1 MKVICTRN
9 NAEFEL
15 VSKDGGGITLKDL
28 NSGKERIV
36 NCKSYERF
44 YKEVEEE
51 VVEEVEDLEEE
62 ETEEEVDKEAS
73 EDSEEEEV
81 EDADKDAVEDC
92 EEEEEEVEDADKD
105 AVEDSEEEEFEDC
118 EEEDEEFEDCEEEDE
133 EFEEEPE
140 PVKPVKPVKRGTKKA
155 EAKKEPKPISPLKDV
170 VETIVKAAGC
180 TIFVTRVKGFHTIK
194 LDGHMCMAFTF
205 STKGIVLWLRTKALD
220 GLNIKYKTIKHMFD
234 ARISLTK
241 NNGKTANFIRKC
253 VAASVEYQKGVNI
266 RRAQK
271 AEALEAARQKKLEK
285 EEQKKKEA
293 IAEKLGVKPKKAA
306 KKASKKVETPEVE
319 AEALEGEEE

>member
-15 VSKDGGGITLKDL
+15 VSKDGDDITLKDL

-36 NCKSYERF
+36 NRKSYERF
-44 YKEVEEE
+44 YKEVEEG

-81 EDADKDAVEDC
+81 EDADEDAV
-92 EEEEEEVEDADKD
+92 
-105 AVEDSEEEEFEDC
+105 
-118 EEEDEEFEDCEEEDE
+118 EDCEEEDE

-140 PVKPVKPVKRGTKKA
+140 PVKPVKRGTKKA
-155 EAKKEPKPISPLKDV
+155 EAKKEPKPKKEKKVKEPKAPRQISPLKDV

-220 GLNIKYKTIKHMFD
+220 GLNIEYKTMKHMFD
-234 ARISLTK
+234 ARISLTED
-241 NNGKTANFIRKC
+241 NEKTANLIRKC
-253 VAASVEYQKGVNI
+253 VAASVEYQKGVNT
-266 RRAQK
+266 RKAQK

-319 AEALEGEEE
+319 AEALEDEEE

>member
-15 VSKDGGGITLKDL
+15 VSKDGDDITLKDL

-36 NCKSYERF
+36 NRKSYERF

-51 VVEEVEDLEEE
+51 VVEEVKDLEEE

-81 EDADKDAVEDC
+81 EDADEDAV
-92 EEEEEEVEDADKD
+92 
-105 AVEDSEEEEFEDC
+105 
-118 EEEDEEFEDCEEEDE
+118 EDCEEEDE

-140 PVKPVKPVKRGTKKA
+140 PVKPVKRGTKKA
-155 EAKKEPKPISPLKDV
+155 EAKKEPKPKKEKKVKEPKAPRQISPLKDV

-220 GLNIKYKTIKHMFD
+220 GLNIEYKTMKHMFD
-234 ARISLTK
+234 ARISLTED
-241 NNGKTANFIRKC
+241 NEKTANFIRKC
-253 VAASVEYQKGVNI
+253 VAASVEYQKGVNT
-266 RRAQK
+266 RKAQK

-319 AEALEGEEE
+319 AEALEDEEE

>member
-15 VSKDGGGITLKDL
+15 VSKDGDDITLKDL

-62 ETEEEVDKEAS
+62 ETEEEVDEEAS

-81 EDADKDAVEDC
+81 EDADEDAVEDC
-92 EEEEEEVEDADKD
+92 EEE
-105 AVEDSEEEEFEDC
+105 
-118 EEEDEEFEDCEEEDE
+118 DEES
-133 EFEEEPE
+133 EEEPE
-140 PVKPVKPVKRGTKKA
+140 PVKPVKRGTKKA
-155 EAKKEPKPISPLKDV
+155 EAKKEPKPKKEKKVKEPKAPRQISPLKDV

-220 GLNIKYKTIKHMFD
+220 GLNIEYKTMKHMFD
-234 ARISLTK
+234 ARISLTED
-241 NNGKTANFIRKC
+241 NEKTANLIRKC
-253 VAASVEYQKGVNI
+253 VAASVEYQKGVNT
-266 RRAQK
+266 RKAQK

-319 AEALEGEEE
+319 AEALEDEEE

>member
-15 VSKDGGGITLKDL
+15 VSKDGDDITLKDL

-36 NCKSYERF
+36 NRKSYERF

-81 EDADKDAVEDC
+81 EDADEDAV
-92 EEEEEEVEDADKD
+92 
-105 AVEDSEEEEFEDC
+105 
-118 EEEDEEFEDCEEEDE
+118 EDCEEEDE

-140 PVKPVKPVKRGTKKA
+140 PVKPVKRGTKKA
-155 EAKKEPKPISPLKDV
+155 EAKKEPKPKKEKKVKEPKAPRQISPLKDV

-220 GLNIKYKTIKHMFD
+220 GLNIEYKTMKHMFD
-234 ARISLTK
+234 ARISLTED
-241 NNGKTANFIRKC
+241 NEKTANLIRKC
-253 VAASVEYQKGVNI
+253 VAASVEYQKGVNT
-266 RRAQK
+266 RKAQK
-271 AEALEAARQKKLEK
+271 AEALEAARQKKMEK

-319 AEALEGEEE
+319 AEALEDEEE

>member
-15 VSKDGGGITLKDL
+15 VSKDGDDITLKDL

-36 NCKSYERF
+36 NRKSYERF

-62 ETEEEVDKEAS
+62 ETEEEVDEEAS

-81 EDADKDAVEDC
+81 EDADEDG
-92 EEEEEEVEDADKD
+92 V
-105 AVEDSEEEEFEDC
+105 EDC
-118 EEEDEEFEDCEEEDE
+118 EEEDEES
-133 EFEEEPE
+133 EEEPE
-140 PVKPVKPVKRGTKKA
+140 PVKPVKRGTKKA
-155 EAKKEPKPISPLKDV
+155 EAKKEKKVKEPKAPRQISPLKDV

-220 GLNIKYKTIKHMFD
+220 GLNIEYKTMKHMFD
-234 ARISLTK
+234 ARISLTED
-241 NNGKTANFIRKC
+241 NEKTANLIRKC
-253 VAASVEYQKGVNI
+253 VAASVEYQKGVNT
-266 RRAQK
+266 RKAQK

-319 AEALEGEEE
+319 AEALEDEEE

>member
-9 NAEFEL
+9 NVEFEL
-15 VSKDGGGITLKDL
+15 VSKDGDDITLKDL

-36 NCKSYERF
+36 NRKSYERF
-44 YKEVEEE
+44 YKE
-51 VVEEVEDLEEE
+51 VEEVEDLEEE

-81 EDADKDAVEDC
+81 EDADEDAV
-92 EEEEEEVEDADKD
+92 
-105 AVEDSEEEEFEDC
+105 
-118 EEEDEEFEDCEEEDE
+118 EDCEEEDE

-140 PVKPVKPVKRGTKKA
+140 PVKPVKRGTKKA
-155 EAKKEPKPISPLKDV
+155 EAKKEPKPKKEKKVKEPKAPRQISPLKDV

-220 GLNIKYKTIKHMFD
+220 GLNIEYKTMKHMFD
-234 ARISLTK
+234 ARISLTED
-241 NNGKTANFIRKC
+241 NEKTANLIRKC
-253 VAASVEYQKGVNI
+253 VAASVEYQKGVNT
-266 RRAQK
+266 RKAQK

-319 AEALEGEEE
+319 AEALEDEEE

>member
-9 NAEFEL
+9 NTEFEL
-15 VSKDGGGITLKDL
+15 VSKDGDDITLKDL

-36 NCKSYERF
+36 NRKSYERF

-62 ETEEEVDKEAS
+62 ETEEEVDEEAS

-81 EDADKDAVEDC
+81 EDADEDAVEDC
-92 EEEEEEVEDADKD
+92 EEE
-105 AVEDSEEEEFEDC
+105 
-118 EEEDEEFEDCEEEDE
+118 DEES
-133 EFEEEPE
+133 EEEPE
-140 PVKPVKPVKRGTKKA
+140 PVKPVKRGTKKA
-155 EAKKEPKPISPLKDV
+155 EAKKEPKPKKEKKVKEPKAPRQISPLKDV
-170 VETIVKAAGC
+170 VEAIVKAAGC

-220 GLNIKYKTIKHMFD
+220 GLNIEYKTMKHMFD
-234 ARISLTK
+234 ARISLTED
-241 NNGKTANFIRKC
+241 NEKTANLIRKC
-253 VAASVEYQKGVNI
+253 VAASVEYQKGVNT
-266 RRAQK
+266 RKAQK

-319 AEALEGEEE
+319 AEALEDEEE

>member
-9 NAEFEL
+9 NVEFEL
-15 VSKDGGGITLKDL
+15 VSKDGDDITLKDL

-62 ETEEEVDKEAS
+62 ETEEEVDEEAS

-81 EDADKDAVEDC
+81 EDADEDAVEDC
-92 EEEEEEVEDADKD
+92 EEE
-105 AVEDSEEEEFEDC
+105 
-118 EEEDEEFEDCEEEDE
+118 DEES
-133 EFEEEPE
+133 EEEPE
-140 PVKPVKPVKRGTKKA
+140 PVKPVKRGTKKA
-155 EAKKEPKPISPLKDV
+155 EAKKEPKPKKEKKVKEPKAPRQISPLKDV

-220 GLNIKYKTIKHMFD
+220 GLNIEYKTMKHMFD
-234 ARISLTK
+234 ARISLTED
-241 NNGKTANFIRKC
+241 NEKTANLIRKC
-253 VAASVEYQKGVNI
+253 VAASVEYQKGVNT
-266 RRAQK
+266 RKAQK

-319 AEALEGEEE
+319 AEALEDEEE

>member
-15 VSKDGGGITLKDL
+15 VSKDGDDITLKDL
-28 NSGKERIV
+28 NSGRERIV
-36 NCKSYERF
+36 NPKSYERF
-44 YKEVEEE
+44 YKEVDEEE
-51 VVEEVEDLEEE
+51 VVEEVEDLKEE
-62 ETEEEVDKEAS
+62 ETEEEVDEEAS

-81 EDADKDAVEDC
+81 EDADEDAV
-92 EEEEEEVEDADKD
+92 
-105 AVEDSEEEEFEDC
+105 
-118 EEEDEEFEDCEEEDE
+118 EDCEEEDE

-140 PVKPVKPVKRGTKKA
+140 PVKPVKRGTKKA
-155 EAKKEPKPISPLKDV
+155 EAKKEPKPKKEKKVKEPKAPRQISPLKDV

-220 GLNIKYKTIKHMFD
+220 GLNIKYKTMKHMFD
-234 ARISLTK
+234 ARISLTAD
-241 NNGKTANFIRKC
+241 NEKTANFIRKC

-266 RRAQK
+266 RKAQK
-271 AEALEAARQKKLEK
+271 AEALEALRQKKLEK

-319 AEALEGEEE
+319 AEALEDEEE

>member
-15 VSKDGGGITLKDL
+15 VSKDGDDITLKDL

-36 NCKSYERF
+36 NRKSYERF

-81 EDADKDAVEDC
+81 EDADEDAVEDC
-92 EEEEEEVEDADKD
+92 EEE
-105 AVEDSEEEEFEDC
+105 
-118 EEEDEEFEDCEEEDE
+118 DEES
-133 EFEEEPE
+133 EEEPE
-140 PVKPVKPVKRGTKKA
+140 PVKPVKRGTKKA
-155 EAKKEPKPISPLKDV
+155 EAKKEPKPKKEKKVKEPKAPRQISPLKDV

-220 GLNIKYKTIKHMFD
+220 GLNIEYKTMKHMFD
-234 ARISLTK
+234 ARISLTED
-241 NNGKTANFIRKC
+241 NEKTANLIRKC
-253 VAASVEYQKGVNI
+253 VAASVEYQKGVNT
-266 RRAQK
+266 RKAQK

-293 IAEKLGVKPKKAA
+293 IAKKLGVKPKKAA

-319 AEALEGEEE
+319 AEALEDEEE

>member
-15 VSKDGGGITLKDL
+15 VSKDGDDITLKDL

-36 NCKSYERF
+36 NRKSYERF

-62 ETEEEVDKEAS
+62 ETEEEVDEEAS

-81 EDADKDAVEDC
+81 EDADEDAVEDC
-92 EEEEEEVEDADKD
+92 EEE
-105 AVEDSEEEEFEDC
+105 
-118 EEEDEEFEDCEEEDE
+118 DEES
-133 EFEEEPE
+133 EEEPE
-140 PVKPVKPVKRGTKKA
+140 PVKPVKRGTKKA
-155 EAKKEPKPISPLKDV
+155 EAKKEPKPKKEKKVKEPKAPRQISPLKDV

-180 TIFVTRVKGFHTIK
+180 TIFVTRVKSFHTIK

-220 GLNIKYKTIKHMFD
+220 GLNIEYKTMKHMFD
-234 ARISLTK
+234 ARISLTED
-241 NNGKTANFIRKC
+241 NEKTANLIRKC
-253 VAASVEYQKGVNI
+253 VAASVEYQKGVNT
-266 RRAQK
+266 RKAQK

-306 KKASKKVETPEVE
+306 KKHLKSRNSRS
-319 AEALEGEEE
+319 

>member
-15 VSKDGGGITLKDL
+15 VSKDGDDITLKDL

-36 NCKSYERF
+36 NRKSYERF

-81 EDADKDAVEDC
+81 EDADEDAV
-92 EEEEEEVEDADKD
+92 
-105 AVEDSEEEEFEDC
+105 
-118 EEEDEEFEDCEEEDE
+118 EDCEEEDE

-140 PVKPVKPVKRGTKKA
+140 PVKPVKRGTKKA
-155 EAKKEPKPISPLKDV
+155 EAKKEPKPKKEKKVKEPKAPRQISPLKDV

-220 GLNIKYKTIKHMFD
+220 GLNIEYKTMKHMFD
-234 ARISLTK
+234 ARISLTED
-241 NNGKTANFIRKC
+241 NEKTANLIRKC
-253 VAASVEYQKGVNI
+253 VAASVEYQKGVNT
-266 RRAQK
+266 RKAQK

-306 KKASKKVETPEVE
+306 KKASKKV
-319 AEALEGEEE
+319 

>member
-15 VSKDGGGITLKDL
+15 VSKDGDDITLKDL

-36 NCKSYERF
+36 NRKSYERF

-62 ETEEEVDKEAS
+62 ETEEEVDEEAS

-81 EDADKDAVEDC
+81 EDADEDT
-92 EEEEEEVEDADKD
+92 V
-105 AVEDSEEEEFEDC
+105 EDC
-118 EEEDEEFEDCEEEDE
+118 EEEDEES
-133 EFEEEPE
+133 EEEPE
-140 PVKPVKPVKRGTKKA
+140 PVKPVKRGTKKA
-155 EAKKEPKPISPLKDV
+155 EAKKEPKPKKEKKVKEPKAPRQISPLKDV

-220 GLNIKYKTIKHMFD
+220 GLNIEYKIMKHMFD
-234 ARISLTK
+234 ARISLTED
-241 NNGKTANFIRKC
+241 NEKTANLIRKC
-253 VAASVEYQKGVNI
+253 VAASVEYQKGVNT
-266 RRAQK
+266 RKAQK

-319 AEALEGEEE
+319 AEALEDEEE

>member
-15 VSKDGGGITLKDL
+15 VSKDGDDITLKDL
-28 NSGKERIV
+28 NSGKERII
-36 NCKSYERF
+36 NRKSYERF

-62 ETEEEVDKEAS
+62 ETEEEVDEEAS

-81 EDADKDAVEDC
+81 EDADEDAVEDC
-92 EEEEEEVEDADKD
+92 EEE
-105 AVEDSEEEEFEDC
+105 
-118 EEEDEEFEDCEEEDE
+118 DEES
-133 EFEEEPE
+133 EEEPE
-140 PVKPVKPVKRGTKKA
+140 PVKPVKRGTKKA
-155 EAKKEPKPISPLKDV
+155 EAKKEPKPKKEKKVKEPKAPRQISPLKDV

-220 GLNIKYKTIKHMFD
+220 GLNIEYKTMKHMFD
-234 ARISLTK
+234 ARISLTED
-241 NNGKTANFIRKC
+241 NEKTANLIRKC
-253 VAASVEYQKGVNI
+253 VAASVEYQKGVNT
-266 RRAQK
+266 RKAQK

-319 AEALEGEEE
+319 AEALKDEEE

>member
-15 VSKDGGGITLKDL
+15 VSKDGDDITLKDL

-36 NCKSYERF
+36 NRKSYERF

-62 ETEEEVDKEAS
+62 E
-73 EDSEEEEV
+73 V
-81 EDADKDAVEDC
+81 EDADEDAVEDC
-92 EEEEEEVEDADKD
+92 EEE
-105 AVEDSEEEEFEDC
+105 
-118 EEEDEEFEDCEEEDE
+118 DEES
-133 EFEEEPE
+133 EEEPE
-140 PVKPVKPVKRGTKKA
+140 PVKPVKRGTKKA
-155 EAKKEPKPISPLKDV
+155 EAKKEPKPKKEKKVKEPKAPRQISPLKDV

-220 GLNIKYKTIKHMFD
+220 GLNIEYKTMKHMFD
-234 ARISLTK
+234 ARISLTED
-241 NNGKTANFIRKC
+241 NEKTANLIRKC
-253 VAASVEYQKGVNI
+253 VAASVEYQKGVNT
-266 RRAQK
+266 RKAQK

-319 AEALEGEEE
+319 AEALEDEEE

>member
-15 VSKDGGGITLKDL
+15 VSKDGDDITLKDL

-36 NCKSYERF
+36 NRKSYERF

-81 EDADKDAVEDC
+81 EDADEDAVEDY
-92 EEEEEEVEDADKD
+92 
-105 AVEDSEEEEFEDC
+105 
-118 EEEDEEFEDCEEEDE
+118 EEEDEES
-133 EFEEEPE
+133 EEEPE
-140 PVKPVKPVKRGTKKA
+140 PVKPVKRGTKKA
-155 EAKKEPKPISPLKDV
+155 EAKKEPKPKKEKKVKEPKAPRQISPLKDV

-220 GLNIKYKTIKHMFD
+220 GLNIEYKTMKHMFD
-234 ARISLTK
+234 ARISLTED
-241 NNGKTANFIRKC
+241 NEKTANLIRKC
-253 VAASVEYQKGVNI
+253 VAASVEYQKGVNT
-266 RRAQK
+266 RKAQK

-319 AEALEGEEE
+319 AEALEDEEE

>member
-15 VSKDGGGITLKDL
+15 VSKDGDDITLKDL

-36 NCKSYERF
+36 NRKSYERF

-81 EDADKDAVEDC
+81 EDADEDAV
-92 EEEEEEVEDADKD
+92 
-105 AVEDSEEEEFEDC
+105 
-118 EEEDEEFEDCEEEDE
+118 EDCEEEDE

-140 PVKPVKPVKRGTKKA
+140 PVKPVKRGTKKA
-155 EAKKEPKPISPLKDV
+155 EAKKEPKPKKEKKVKEPKAPRQISPLKDV

-220 GLNIKYKTIKHMFD
+220 GLNIEYKTMKHMFD
-234 ARISLTK
+234 ARISLTED
-241 NNGKTANFIRKC
+241 NEKTANLIRKC
-253 VAASVEYQKGVNI
+253 AAASVEYQKGVNT
-266 RRAQK
+266 RKAQK

-319 AEALEGEEE
+319 AEALEDEEE

>member
-15 VSKDGGGITLKDL
+15 VSKDGDDITLKDL

-36 NCKSYERF
+36 NRKSYERF

-51 VVEEVEDLEEE
+51 AIEEVENLEEE
-62 ETEEEVDKEAS
+62 EIEEEVDEEAS

-81 EDADKDAVEDC
+81 EDADEDAV
-92 EEEEEEVEDADKD
+92 
-105 AVEDSEEEEFEDC
+105 
-118 EEEDEEFEDCEEEDE
+118 EDCEEEDE

-140 PVKPVKPVKRGTKKA
+140 PVKPVKRGTKKA
-155 EAKKEPKPISPLKDV
+155 EAKKEPKPKKEKKVKEPKAPRQISPLKDV

-220 GLNIKYKTIKHMFD
+220 GLNIEYKTMKHMFD
-234 ARISLTK
+234 ARISLTED
-241 NNGKTANFIRKC
+241 NEKTANLIRKC
-253 VAASVEYQKGVNI
+253 VAASVEYQKGVNT
-266 RRAQK
+266 RKAQK

-319 AEALEGEEE
+319 AEALEDEEE

>member
-15 VSKDGGGITLKDL
+15 VSKDGDDITLKDL

-36 NCKSYERF
+36 NRKSYERF

-81 EDADKDAVEDC
+81 EDADEDAVEDC
-92 EEEEEEVEDADKD
+92 EEE
-105 AVEDSEEEEFEDC
+105 
-118 EEEDEEFEDCEEEDE
+118 DEES
-133 EFEEEPE
+133 EEEPE
-140 PVKPVKPVKRGTKKA
+140 PVKPVKRGTKKA
-155 EAKKEPKPISPLKDV
+155 EVKKEPKPKKEKKVKEPKAPRQISPLKDV

-220 GLNIKYKTIKHMFD
+220 GLNIEYKTMKHMFD
-234 ARISLTK
+234 ARISLTED
-241 NNGKTANFIRKC
+241 NEKTANLIRKC
-253 VAASVEYQKGVNI
+253 VAASVEYQKGVNT
-266 RRAQK
+266 RKAQK

-319 AEALEGEEE
+319 AEALEDEEE

>member
-15 VSKDGGGITLKDL
+15 VSKDGDDITLKDL

-36 NCKSYERF
+36 NRKSYERF

-81 EDADKDAVEDC
+81 EDADEDAV
-92 EEEEEEVEDADKD
+92 
-105 AVEDSEEEEFEDC
+105 
-118 EEEDEEFEDCEEEDE
+118 EDCEEEDE

-140 PVKPVKPVKRGTKKA
+140 PVKPVKRGTKKA
-155 EAKKEPKPISPLKDV
+155 EAKKEPKPKKEKKVKEPKAPRQISPLKDV
-170 VETIVKAAGC
+170 VETIIKAAGC

-220 GLNIKYKTIKHMFD
+220 GLNIEYKTMKHMFD
-234 ARISLTK
+234 ARISLTED
-241 NNGKTANFIRKC
+241 NEKTANLIRKC
-253 VAASVEYQKGVNI
+253 VAASVEYQKGVNT
-266 RRAQK
+266 RKAQK

-319 AEALEGEEE
+319 AEALEDEEE

>member
-15 VSKDGGGITLKDL
+15 VSKDGDDITLKDL

-36 NCKSYERF
+36 NRKSYERF

-51 VVEEVEDLEEE
+51 VVEEVED
-62 ETEEEVDKEAS
+62 
-73 EDSEEEEV
+73 
-81 EDADKDAVEDC
+81 ADEDAVEDC
-92 EEEEEEVEDADKD
+92 EEEDED
-105 AVEDSEEEEFEDC
+105 AVEDCEEEDEDAVEDC
-118 EEEDEEFEDCEEEDE
+118 EEEDEES
-133 EFEEEPE
+133 EEEPE
-140 PVKPVKPVKRGTKKA
+140 PVKPVKRGTKKA
-155 EAKKEPKPISPLKDV
+155 EAKKEPKPKKEKKVKEPKAPRQISPLKDV

-220 GLNIKYKTIKHMFD
+220 GLNIEYKTMKHMFD
-234 ARISLTK
+234 ARISLTED
-241 NNGKTANFIRKC
+241 NEKTANLIRKC
-253 VAASVEYQKGVNI
+253 VAASVEYQKGVNT
-266 RRAQK
+266 RKAQK

-319 AEALEGEEE
+319 AEALEDEEE

>member
-15 VSKDGGGITLKDL
+15 VSKDGDDITLKDL

-36 NCKSYERF
+36 NRKSYERF
-44 YKEVEEE
+44 YEEVEEE

-62 ETEEEVDKEAS
+62 ETEEEVDEEAS

-81 EDADKDAVEDC
+81 EDADEDAV
-92 EEEEEEVEDADKD
+92 
-105 AVEDSEEEEFEDC
+105 
-118 EEEDEEFEDCEEEDE
+118 EDCEEEDE

-140 PVKPVKPVKRGTKKA
+140 PVKPVKRGTKKA
-155 EAKKEPKPISPLKDV
+155 EAKKEPKPKKEKKVKEPKAPRQISPLKDV

-220 GLNIKYKTIKHMFD
+220 GLNIEYKTMKHMFD
-234 ARISLTK
+234 ARISLTED
-241 NNGKTANFIRKC
+241 NEKTANLIRKC
-253 VAASVEYQKGVNI
+253 VAASVEYQKGVNT
-266 RRAQK
+266 RKAQK

-319 AEALEGEEE
+319 AEALEDEEE

>member
-15 VSKDGGGITLKDL
+15 VSKDGDDITLKDL

-36 NCKSYERF
+36 NRKSYERF

-62 ETEEEVDKEAS
+62 ETEEEVDEEAS

-81 EDADKDAVEDC
+81 EDAD
-92 EEEEEEVEDADKD
+92 EDA
-105 AVEDSEEEEFEDC
+105 AEDC
-118 EEEDEEFEDCEEEDE
+118 EEEDEES
-133 EFEEEPE
+133 EEEPE
-140 PVKPVKPVKRGTKKA
+140 PVKPVKRGTKKA
-155 EAKKEPKPISPLKDV
+155 EAKKEPKPKKEKKVKEPKAPRQISPLKDV

-220 GLNIKYKTIKHMFD
+220 GLNIEYKTMKHMFD
-234 ARISLTK
+234 ARISLTED
-241 NNGKTANFIRKC
+241 NEKTANLIRKC
-253 VAASVEYQKGVNI
+253 VAASVEYQKGVNT
-266 RRAQK
+266 RKAQK

-319 AEALEGEEE
+319 AEALEDEEE

>member
-15 VSKDGGGITLKDL
+15 VSKDGDDITLKDL

-36 NCKSYERF
+36 NRKSYERF

-51 VVEEVEDLEEE
+51 VVEEVEVLEEE
-62 ETEEEVDKEAS
+62 ETEEEVDEEAS

-81 EDADKDAVEDC
+81 EDADEDAVEDC
-92 EEEEEEVEDADKD
+92 EEE
-105 AVEDSEEEEFEDC
+105 
-118 EEEDEEFEDCEEEDE
+118 DEEY
-133 EFEEEPE
+133 EEEPE
-140 PVKPVKPVKRGTKKA
+140 PVKPVKRGTKKA
-155 EAKKEPKPISPLKDV
+155 EAKKEPKPKKEKKVKEPKAPRQISPLKDV

-220 GLNIKYKTIKHMFD
+220 GLNIEYKTMKHMFD
-234 ARISLTK
+234 ARISLTED
-241 NNGKTANFIRKC
+241 NEKTANLIRKC
-253 VAASVEYQKGVNI
+253 VAASVEYQKGVNT
-266 RRAQK
+266 RKAQK

-319 AEALEGEEE
+319 AEALEDEEE

>member
-9 NAEFEL
+9 NTEFEL
-15 VSKDGGGITLKDL
+15 VSKDGDDITLKDL

-36 NCKSYERF
+36 NRKSYERF
-44 YKEVEEE
+44 YKEVEE
-51 VVEEVEDLEEE
+51 VEEVEDLEEE
-62 ETEEEVDKEAS
+62 ETEEEVDEEAS

-81 EDADKDAVEDC
+81 EDADEDAVEDC
-92 EEEEEEVEDADKD
+92 EEE
-105 AVEDSEEEEFEDC
+105 
-118 EEEDEEFEDCEEEDE
+118 DEES
-133 EFEEEPE
+133 EEEPE
-140 PVKPVKPVKRGTKKA
+140 PVKPVKRGTKKA
-155 EAKKEPKPISPLKDV
+155 EAKKEKKVKEPKAPRQISPLKDV

-220 GLNIKYKTIKHMFD
+220 GLNIEYKTMKHMFD
-234 ARISLTK
+234 ARISLTED
-241 NNGKTANFIRKC
+241 NEKTANLIRKC

-266 RRAQK
+266 RKAQK

-319 AEALEGEEE
+319 AEALEDEEE

>member
-1 MKVICTRN
+1 MKTLQNLFRKCGNIMKVICTRN

-15 VSKDGGGITLKDL
+15 VSKDGDDITLKDL

-36 NCKSYERF
+36 NRKSYERF

-81 EDADKDAVEDC
+81 EDADEDAV
-92 EEEEEEVEDADKD
+92 
-105 AVEDSEEEEFEDC
+105 
-118 EEEDEEFEDCEEEDE
+118 EDCEEEDE

-140 PVKPVKPVKRGTKKA
+140 PVKPVKRGTKKA
-155 EAKKEPKPISPLKDV
+155 EAKKEPKPKKEKKVKEPKAPRQISPLKDV

-220 GLNIKYKTIKHMFD
+220 GLNIEYKTMKHMFD
-234 ARISLTK
+234 ARISLTED
-241 NNGKTANFIRKC
+241 NEKTANLIRKC
-253 VAASVEYQKGVNI
+253 VAASVEYQKGVNT
-266 RRAQK
+266 RKAQK

-319 AEALEGEEE
+319 AEALEDEEE

>member
-15 VSKDGGGITLKDL
+15 VSKDGDDITLKDL
-28 NSGKERIV
+28 NSSKERIV
-36 NCKSYERF
+36 NRKSYERF
-44 YKEVEEE
+44 YKE
-51 VVEEVEDLEEE
+51 VEEVEDLEEE
-62 ETEEEVDKEAS
+62 ETEEEVDEEAS

-81 EDADKDAVEDC
+81 EDADEDAVEDC
-92 EEEEEEVEDADKD
+92 EEE
-105 AVEDSEEEEFEDC
+105 
-118 EEEDEEFEDCEEEDE
+118 DEES
-133 EFEEEPE
+133 EEEPE
-140 PVKPVKPVKRGTKKA
+140 PVKPVKRGTKKA
-155 EAKKEPKPISPLKDV
+155 EAKKEPKPKKEKKVKEPKAPRQISPLKDV

-220 GLNIKYKTIKHMFD
+220 GLNIEYKTMKHMFD
-234 ARISLTK
+234 ARISLTED
-241 NNGKTANFIRKC
+241 NEKTANLIRKC
-253 VAASVEYQKGVNI
+253 VAASVEYQKGVNT
-266 RRAQK
+266 RKAQK

-319 AEALEGEEE
+319 AEALEDEEE

>member
-15 VSKDGGGITLKDL
+15 VSKDGDDITLKDL

-36 NCKSYERF
+36 NRKSYERF

-81 EDADKDAVEDC
+81 EDADEDT
-92 EEEEEEVEDADKD
+92 V
-105 AVEDSEEEEFEDC
+105 EDC
-118 EEEDEEFEDCEEEDE
+118 EEEDEES
-133 EFEEEPE
+133 EEEPE
-140 PVKPVKPVKRGTKKA
+140 PVKPVKRGTKKA
-155 EAKKEPKPISPLKDV
+155 EAKKEPKPKKEKKVKEPKAPRQISPLKDV

-220 GLNIKYKTIKHMFD
+220 GLNIEYKTMKHMFD
-234 ARISLTK
+234 ARISLTED
-241 NNGKTANFIRKC
+241 NEKTANLIRKC
-253 VAASVEYQKGVNI
+253 VAASVEYQKGVNT
-266 RRAQK
+266 RKAQK

-319 AEALEGEEE
+319 AEALEDEEE

>member
-15 VSKDGGGITLKDL
+15 VSKDGDDITLKDL

-36 NCKSYERF
+36 NRKSYERF

-62 ETEEEVDKEAS
+62 ETEEEVDEEAS

-81 EDADKDAVEDC
+81 EDADEDAVEDC
-92 EEEEEEVEDADKD
+92 EEE
-105 AVEDSEEEEFEDC
+105 
-118 EEEDEEFEDCEEEDE
+118 DEES
-133 EFEEEPE
+133 EEEPE
-140 PVKPVKPVKRGTKKA
+140 PVKPVKRGTKKA
-155 EAKKEPKPISPLKDV
+155 EAKKEPKPKKEKKVKEPKAPRQISPLKDV
-170 VETIVKAAGC
+170 VETIVKATGC

-220 GLNIKYKTIKHMFD
+220 GLNIEYKTMKHMFD
-234 ARISLTK
+234 ARISLTED
-241 NNGKTANFIRKC
+241 NEKTANLIRKC
-253 VAASVEYQKGVNI
+253 VAASVEYQKGVNT
-266 RRAQK
+266 RKAQK

-319 AEALEGEEE
+319 AEALEDEEE

>member
-15 VSKDGGGITLKDL
+15 VSKDGDDITLKDL

-36 NCKSYERF
+36 NRKSYERF

-62 ETEEEVDKEAS
+62 ETEEEVDEEAS
-73 EDSEEEEV
+73 EDSEEEE
-81 EDADKDAVEDC
+81 
-92 EEEEEEVEDADKD
+92 EVEDADED
-105 AVEDSEEEEFEDC
+105 AV
-118 EEEDEEFEDCEEEDE
+118 EDCEEEDE
-133 EFEEEPE
+133 EFEEEEFEEEEFEEEPE
-140 PVKPVKPVKRGTKKA
+140 PVKPVKRGTKKA
-155 EAKKEPKPISPLKDV
+155 EAKKEPKPKKEKKVKEPKAPRQISPLKDV

-220 GLNIKYKTIKHMFD
+220 GLNIEYKTMKHMFD
-234 ARISLTK
+234 ARISLTED
-241 NNGKTANFIRKC
+241 NEKTANLIRKC
-253 VAASVEYQKGVNI
+253 VAASVEYQKGVNT
-266 RRAQK
+266 RKAQK

-319 AEALEGEEE
+319 AEALEDEEE

>member
-15 VSKDGGGITLKDL
+15 VSKDGDDITLKNL

-36 NCKSYERF
+36 NRKSYERF

-62 ETEEEVDKEAS
+62 ETEEEVDEEAS

-81 EDADKDAVEDC
+81 EDADEDAV
-92 EEEEEEVEDADKD
+92 
-105 AVEDSEEEEFEDC
+105 
-118 EEEDEEFEDCEEEDE
+118 EDCEEEDE

-140 PVKPVKPVKRGTKKA
+140 PVKPVKRGTKKA
-155 EAKKEPKPISPLKDV
+155 EAKKEPKPKKEKKVKEPKAPRQISPLKDV

-194 LDGHMCMAFTF
+194 FDGHMCMAFTF

-220 GLNIKYKTIKHMFD
+220 GLNIEYKTMKHMFD
-234 ARISLTK
+234 ARISLTED
-241 NNGKTANFIRKC
+241 NEKTANLIRKC
-253 VAASVEYQKGVNI
+253 VAASVEYQKGVNT
-266 RRAQK
+266 RKAQK

-319 AEALEGEEE
+319 AEALEDEEE

>member
-15 VSKDGGGITLKDL
+15 VSKDGDDITLKDL

-36 NCKSYERF
+36 NRKSYERF

-62 ETEEEVDKEAS
+62 ETEEEVDEEAS

-81 EDADKDAVEDC
+81 EDADEDT
-92 EEEEEEVEDADKD
+92 V
-105 AVEDSEEEEFEDC
+105 EDC
-118 EEEDEEFEDCEEEDE
+118 EEEDEES
-133 EFEEEPE
+133 EEEPE
-140 PVKPVKPVKRGTKKA
+140 PVKRGTKKA
-155 EAKKEPKPISPLKDV
+155 EAKKEPKPKKEKKVKEPKAPRQISPLKDV

-220 GLNIKYKTIKHMFD
+220 GLNIEYKTMKHMFD
-234 ARISLTK
+234 ARISLTED
-241 NNGKTANFIRKC
+241 NEKTANLIRKC
-253 VAASVEYQKGVNI
+253 VAASVEYQKGVNT
-266 RRAQK
+266 RKAQK

-319 AEALEGEEE
+319 AEALEDEEE

>member
-15 VSKDGGGITLKDL
+15 VSKDGDDITLKDL

-36 NCKSYERF
+36 NRKSYERF

-62 ETEEEVDKEAS
+62 ETEEEVDEEAS

-81 EDADKDAVEDC
+81 EDADEDT
-92 EEEEEEVEDADKD
+92 V
-105 AVEDSEEEEFEDC
+105 EDC
-118 EEEDEEFEDCEEEDE
+118 EEEDEES
-133 EFEEEPE
+133 EEEPE
-140 PVKPVKPVKRGTKKA
+140 PVKPEPKK
-155 EAKKEPKPISPLKDV
+155 EKKVKEPKAPRQISPLKDV
-170 VETIVKAAGC
+170 VETIVKATGC

-220 GLNIKYKTIKHMFD
+220 GLNIEYKTMKHMFD
-234 ARISLTK
+234 ARISLTED
-241 NNGKTANFIRKC
+241 NEKTANLIRKC
-253 VAASVEYQKGVNI
+253 VAASVEYQKGVNT
-266 RRAQK
+266 RKAQK

-319 AEALEGEEE
+319 AEALEDEEE

>member
-15 VSKDGGGITLKDL
+15 VSKDGDDITLKDL

-36 NCKSYERF
+36 NRKSYERF

-62 ETEEEVDKEAS
+62 ETEEEVDEEAS

-81 EDADKDAVEDC
+81 EDADEDAVEDC
-92 EEEEEEVEDADKD
+92 EEE
-105 AVEDSEEEEFEDC
+105 
-118 EEEDEEFEDCEEEDE
+118 DEES
-133 EFEEEPE
+133 EEEPE
-140 PVKPVKPVKRGTKKA
+140 PVKPVKRGTKKA
-155 EAKKEPKPISPLKDV
+155 EAKKEPKPKKEKKVKEPKAPRQISPLKDV

-180 TIFVTRVKGFHTIK
+180 TIFLTRVKGFHTIK

-220 GLNIKYKTIKHMFD
+220 GLNIEYKTMKHMFD
-234 ARISLTK
+234 ARISLTED
-241 NNGKTANFIRKC
+241 NEKTANLIRKC
-253 VAASVEYQKGVNI
+253 VAASVEYQKGVNT
-266 RRAQK
+266 RKAQK

-319 AEALEGEEE
+319 AEALEDEEE

>member
-15 VSKDGGGITLKDL
+15 VSKDGDDITLKDL

-36 NCKSYERF
+36 NRKSYERF

-62 ETEEEVDKEAS
+62 ETEEEVDEEAS

-81 EDADKDAVEDC
+81 EDADEDAV
-92 EEEEEEVEDADKD
+92 
-105 AVEDSEEEEFEDC
+105 
-118 EEEDEEFEDCEEEDE
+118 EDCEEEDE

-140 PVKPVKPVKRGTKKA
+140 PVKPVKRGTKKA
-155 EAKKEPKPISPLKDV
+155 EAKKEPKPKKEKKVKEPKAPRQISPLKDV

-194 LDGHMCMAFTF
+194 LDSHMCMAFTF

-220 GLNIKYKTIKHMFD
+220 GLNIEYKTMKHMFD
-234 ARISLTK
+234 ARISLTED
-241 NNGKTANFIRKC
+241 NEKTANLIRKC
-253 VAASVEYQKGVNI
+253 VAASVEYQKGVNT
-266 RRAQK
+266 RKAQK

-319 AEALEGEEE
+319 AEALEDEEE

>member
-15 VSKDGGGITLKDL
+15 VSKDGDDITLKDL

-36 NCKSYERF
+36 NRKSYERF

-62 ETEEEVDKEAS
+62 ETEEEVDKEAF

-81 EDADKDAVEDC
+81 EDADEDAVEDC
-92 EEEEEEVEDADKD
+92 EEE
-105 AVEDSEEEEFEDC
+105 
-118 EEEDEEFEDCEEEDE
+118 DEES
-133 EFEEEPE
+133 EEEPE
-140 PVKPVKPVKRGTKKA
+140 PVKPVKRGTKKA
-155 EAKKEPKPISPLKDV
+155 EAKKEPKPKKEKKVKEPKAPRQISPLKDV

-205 STKGIVLWLRTKALD
+205 SAKGIVLWLRTKALD
-220 GLNIKYKTIKHMFD
+220 GLNIEYKTMKHMFD
-234 ARISLTK
+234 ARISLTED
-241 NNGKTANFIRKC
+241 NEKTANLIRKC
-253 VAASVEYQKGVNI
+253 VAASVEYQKGVNT
-266 RRAQK
+266 RKAQK

-319 AEALEGEEE
+319 AEALEDEEE

>member
-15 VSKDGGGITLKDL
+15 VSKDGDDITLKDL

-36 NCKSYERF
+36 NRKSYERF

-51 VVEEVEDLEEE
+51 VIEEVEDLEEE
-62 ETEEEVDKEAS
+62 ETEEEVDEEAS

-81 EDADKDAVEDC
+81 EDADEDAVEDC
-92 EEEEEEVEDADKD
+92 EEE
-105 AVEDSEEEEFEDC
+105 
-118 EEEDEEFEDCEEEDE
+118 DEES
-133 EFEEEPE
+133 EEEPE
-140 PVKPVKPVKRGTKKA
+140 PVKPVKRGTKKA
-155 EAKKEPKPISPLKDV
+155 EAKKEPKPKKEKKVKEPKAPRQISPLKDV

-220 GLNIKYKTIKHMFD
+220 GLNIEYKTMKHMFD
-234 ARISLTK
+234 ARISLTED
-241 NNGKTANFIRKC
+241 NEKTANLIRKC
-253 VAASVEYQKGVNI
+253 VAASVEYQKGVNT
-266 RRAQK
+266 RKAQK

-319 AEALEGEEE
+319 AEALEDEEE

>member
-15 VSKDGGGITLKDL
+15 VSKDGDDITLKDL

-36 NCKSYERF
+36 NRKSYERF

-62 ETEEEVDKEAS
+62 ETEEEVDEEAS

-81 EDADKDAVEDC
+81 EDADEDT
-92 EEEEEEVEDADKD
+92 V
-105 AVEDSEEEEFEDC
+105 
-118 EEEDEEFEDCEEEDE
+118 EDCEEEDE

-140 PVKPVKPVKRGTKKA
+140 PVKPVKRGTKKA
-155 EAKKEPKPISPLKDV
+155 EAKKEPKPKKEKKVKEPKAPRQISPLKDV

-220 GLNIKYKTIKHMFD
+220 GLNIEYKTMKHMFD
-234 ARISLTK
+234 ARISLTED
-241 NNGKTANFIRKC
+241 NEKTANLIRKC
-253 VAASVEYQKGVNI
+253 VAASVEYQKGVNT
-266 RRAQK
+266 RKAQK

-285 EEQKKKEA
+285 EKQKKKEA

-319 AEALEGEEE
+319 AEALEDEEE